1 MKEKHQQELMEK
13 ELYLDQEELQALD
26 KIRTVSLSKFIAH
39 LFYMYEIVRKTKQCK
54 QKLLSVLQLVILY

>member
-39 LFYMYEIVRKTKQCK
+39 LFYVVVRKTKCK
-54 QKLLSVLQLVILY
+54 QKILSVLQLVILY

>member
-39 LFYMYEIVRKTKQCK
+39 LIYEIVRKTKCK
-54 QKLLSVLQLVILY
+54 QKLLSVLQLGILY